1 MENHGNEKSGICAAF
16 SIEKKRKKSI
26 VQPMMGNCSLVIQSE
41 YCVPCLQ
48 KEYTI
53 TVMTGYFSACPLV
66 LPAANG

>member
-1 MENHGNEKSGICAAF
+1 
-16 SIEKKRKKSI
+16 
-26 VQPMMGNCSLVIQSE
+26 MMGNCSLVIQSE